1 MDGMGG
7 EVLKAC
13 PLLTWPKCSLALP
26 TCGLT
31 ALLATT
37 WDQPPMPC
45 SAACFQL
52 WAHVLRSIRVKLLQL
67 WAHATNELHQPVTPQ
82 WGHPVAVES
91 CTVWRIASTVH
102 GRITAGTWNCVTSSQ
117 VHLAACCGRC
127 RTVRGAAGRQVEV
140 QRPLAT
146 CWTTLSRKDSFDA
159 LSWPPATSPW

>member
-13 PLLTWPKCSLALP
+13 PLLTWPKCFLALP

-52 WAHVLRSIRVKLLQL
+52 WAHVVAVHTCEAVAAVSTCHKWAPPTCYASVRAPCGSGVMHCVANSQHCAWADYCWHVELCHQLTSSSGSLLRSLQDCQRRG
-67 WAHATNELHQPVTPQ
+67 WQ
-82 WGHPVAVES
+82 
-91 CTVWRIASTVH
+91 
-102 GRITAGTWNCVTSSQ
+102 AG
-117 VHLAACCGRC
+117 
-127 RTVRGAAGRQVEV
+127 RGATPTGN
-140 QRPLAT
+140 L
-146 CWTTLSRKDSFDA
+146 LDHA
-159 LSWPPATSPW
+159 LQER